1 MISKKNN
8 FKSYLKSESNLSYQD
23 KNQIINALDKGELSF
38 DSLNNK
44 SQDDN
49 SINEVLEKL
58 LILLNSK

>member
-8 FKSYLKSESNLSYQD
+8 LKDYLKSESNLSYQD